1 MESSRYSHGR
11 GGGFIA
17 RGAHRLIVAR
27 HRINPLPLSNDETDE
42 KQRITRIL
50 STRTTGKRVKKKRK
64 EGRKEK
70 PLRRIN
76 EAARRRIPVDEERRR
91 RVEHGCWRENG
102 REKEGC
108 RNLIWTNSSS
118 PLITGGGPAA
128 RETLV

>member
-11 GGGFIA
+11 GGFIA

-76 EAARRRIPVDEERRR
+76 EAAREED
-91 RVEHGCWRENG
+91 
-102 REKEGC
+102 
-108 RNLIWTNSSS
+108 
-118 PLITGGGPAA
+118 TGG
-128 RETLV
+128 